1 MKRRTILKHL
11 SSTAALGVVGVGTTG
26 ANPGSGAAATKDIPD
41 TTIVSSASR
50 EKYISQAFDKYHSS
64 ESYSDIRSRLSNQN
78 YTVSTDDGL
87 VTKRGD
93 TGEYS
98 VLLPIQENG
107 SSLNG
112 ISNSQAT
119 SNSNTNDPPTLAN
132 FVWRSNSPDT
142 GFVIRTGLV
151 KNIVSSSLLSE
162 VPNNAKNNTAIEV
175 VKDDRHE
182 VGFFAESA
190 TASTGSTASAGVTQN
205 PDITAYSIDVDDQTV
220 TNDSS
225 GATTGSEPSIQA
237 DDCPASI
244 SAILGYITGCAG
256 FTAACGSVIGGNLA
270 GLVGC
275 LGAVACGCGI
285 GCCLGQAG
293 YTGVCAY
300 ADTVIAV
307 GTGFGQAGF
316 SETEVAMAYCI
327 RDGCNGLGCNP
338 L

>member
-11 SSTAALGVVGVGTTG
+11 SSTAVLGVVGVGTTG
-26 ANPGSGAAATKDIPD
+26 ADPGSGAAATKDIPD
-41 TTIVSSASR
+41 TVLVSGTSR
-50 EKYISQAFDKYHSS
+50 EKYISQAFNQYHSN
-64 ESYSDIRSRLSNQN
+64 ESYSEIRSRLSDQN

-119 SNSNTNDPPTLAN
+119 SSSNTSDPSTLAN
-132 FVWRSNSPDT
+132 FVWRSNSPGT
-142 GFVIRTGLV
+142 GFVIRTDPV
-151 KNIVSSSLLSE
+151 KTIVSSSLLSA
-162 VPNNAKNNTAIEV
+162 VPDNAKNNTAIEV

-182 VGFFAESA
+182 VGFFAEAA
-190 TASTGSTASAGVTQN
+190 TASTEPTASARDTQN
-205 PDITAYSIDVDDQTV
+205 PDITAYSIDMDGQMV
-220 TNDSS
+220 TNDRS

-237 DDCPASI
+237 NDCPASI

-256 FTAACGSVIGGNLA
+256 FTAGCATVLSGNLS

-275 LGAVACGCGI
+275 LGAVSCGCGI
-285 GCCLGQAG
+285 GCCLGQAE
-293 YTGVCAY
+293 YTGVCPY
-300 ADTVIAV
+300 ADTIIAV
-307 GTGFGQAGF
+307 GTGFGPAGYG
-316 SETEVAMAYCI
+316 ETEVAMAYCI